1 MDTLKL
7 FHKKYGNRNIL
18 SNAGGVVRKTRK
30 SSFKNDGGEV
40 MKTIPPKN
48 MTRNDGGV
56 VLRMMMNR

>member
-1 MDTLKL
+1 M
-7 FHKKYGNRNIL
+7 
-18 SNAGGVVRKTRK
+18 SNAGGVVPKTRK